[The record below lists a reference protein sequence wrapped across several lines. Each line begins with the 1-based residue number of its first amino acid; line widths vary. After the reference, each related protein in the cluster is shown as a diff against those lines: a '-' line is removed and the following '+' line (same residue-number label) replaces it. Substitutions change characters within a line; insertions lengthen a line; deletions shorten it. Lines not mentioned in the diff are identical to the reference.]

1 MDGHPTHNET
11 RTRHQENNTC
21 AIVSLIFGIVSYVIL
36 PFIGAII
43 AVIAGHIARSQIRR
57 RGQDGADLA
66 LVGLILG
73 YVQLACWVLALVIL
87 CIFIYQG
94 NSKHTDAVPAL
105 MCIQTL
111 QNRCAESIAAR
122 GRNTLFRTYP
132 TMPDATENIPSS
144 ALNPTA

>member
-94 NSKHTDAVPAL
+94 SKHADTAPAL
-105 MCIQTL
+105 MCL
-111 QNRCAESIAAR
+111 QYRCAENTTALDPNIQFPNLSDHA
-122 GRNTLFRTYP
+122 GRN
-132 TMPDATENIPSS
+132 
-144 ALNPTA
+144 